1 MSMLNNDPRA
11 PWNSPVHDTPF
22 APWNG
27 PERDNPSAPWNN
39 PSGHDRFGRFSEYD
53 RDNW

>member
-1 MSMLNNDPRA
+1 MFNDDPRA
-11 PWNSPVHDTPF
+11 PWNSPIHDTPF

-27 PERDNPSAPWNN
+27 PERDNPGAPWNN
-39 PSGHDRFGRFSEYD
+39 PSGHDRSGGRFRKYD